1 MACGQQGHWA
11 GDAEC
16 SASSKGGKS
25 LNKGATKDGKGAGK
39 SDKGGKTRSVHF
51 LNHYGGHDDE
61 DAPEHVAHSAFVSQC
76 PNNQICL
83 TDATKAA
90 GHIILDTA
98 CQRLCA
104 GRSWSEAQKHK
115 MQLWDI
121 TPLEMETSEYFEF
134 GKGAPIHSTYTM
146 FFPVCF
152 GNHMCLMAPCILE
165 AQIPCLASR
174 TWLQDVEAVID
185 MNHEVYMGLFQVTL
199 PLVFIN
205 GHLGLDVS
213 NRSLQEPCF
222 EFWHSQ
228 QPELFRQCR
237 EGQRMFVS

>member
-1 MACGQQGHWA
+1 MAKAPASQTRAAKPALCTFSTTTVAMTTRMRPNMWPIPLLCHSAQTTRFASPMPQKLRATSYSTPRAKGYAQVAVGRKPKSTRCNYGTSPPSRWRPLSISSLGRA
-11 GDAEC
+11 LRSTRPTPC
-16 SASSKGGKS
+16 SS
-25 LNKGATKDGKGAGK
+25 
-39 SDKGGKTRSVHF
+39 RSV
-51 LNHYGGHDDE
+51 LG
-61 DAPEHVAHSAFVSQC
+61 
-76 PNNQICL
+76 
-83 TDATKAA
+83 TT
-90 GHIILDTA
+90 
-98 CQRLCA
+98 
-104 GRSWSEAQKHK
+104 
-115 MQLWDI
+115 
-121 TPLEMETSEYFEF
+121 
-134 GKGAPIHSTYTM
+134 
-146 FFPVCF
+146 
-152 GNHMCLMAPCILE
+152 CLMAPCILE

-199 PLVFIN
+199 PLVLIN